1 MFRKF
6 WIFLYKT
13 NSRFLVKRS
22 MKFRT
27 WRPIRAYRRRLY
39 NYVISHYKSNYVI
52 IDGRKMHL
60 DPNDSLRLSLKEYA
74 PFHKKLTYK
83 EIKKGDTV
91 IDLGANIGFW
101 TLYFAQKVGEDGK
114 VFAFEPEPTNLELL
128 QKNVKENDFKNIVI
142 EQKAVSHSNDKL
154 KLFLSYETTDHRIY
168 DPGDNRNFIEIE
180 SIRLD
185 DYFKSDEEIDF
196 IKSNIQGADFSAI
209 KGMPNLIQ
217 RSKKLKIMIEFYPE
231 LLRKFNADPGEFLTT
246 LQDFGFKLY
255 DIDGIKNEVI
265 LMTKDDLLLK
275 YDNGNLGG
283 TMLFCSREKL
293 SR

>member
-1 MFRKF
+1 MFRNF

-27 WRPIRAYRRRLY
+27 WRPIRAYRRRLN
-39 NYVISHYKSNYVI
+39 NYVISHYKSDYVI

-74 PFHKKLTYK
+74 IFDIKLTDK
-83 EIKKGDTV
+83 EIKKGDTI

-101 TLYFAQKVGEDGK
+101 TLYFAQKVGKTGK

-128 QKNVKENDFKNIVI
+128 QKNVKENNFENIII
-142 EQKAVSHSNDKL
+142 ENKAVSHSNNKL
-154 KLFLSYETTDHRIY
+154 KLFLSYEANDHRIY
-168 DPGDNRNFIEIE
+168 DPGDNRKSIEIE

-185 DYFKSDEEIDF
+185 DYFKSDEKIDF
-196 IKSNIQGADFSAI
+196 IKSNIQGADFFAI

-231 LLRKFNADPGEFLTT
+231 LLREFNADPGEFLTT

-255 DIDGIKNEVI
+255 DVDSLKNEVI
-265 LMTKDDLLLK
+265 LMTKDDLLLR
-275 YDNGNLGG
+275 YDSGNLSG